1 MLQIQLSGD
10 RQVLQVLGEMIA
22 KLDNPRPLLES
33 IGEEMVGRTKQR
45 FATLTAPDGTPWA
58 ANAESTFD
66 QYLSRFASSRK
77 KDGSLSKQGQARKA
91 GKKPLTGESGKL
103 RSTINYQLHGNNTV
117 SIGSPMSYAPF
128 QQRGTRA
135 HTIVPKNK
143 KALAF
148 GGIVVRKVNH
158 PGSPARPFL
167 GFSDADQSDIRD
179 IVLSYL
185 KPPE

>member
-1 MLQIQLSGD
+1 MLQVTLSGD

-33 IGEEMVGRTKQR
+33 IGEEMVDRTIRR
-45 FATLTAPDGTPWA
+45 FDTLIAPDGTPWA
-58 ANAESTFD
+58 ANAESNFD
-66 QYLSRFASSRK
+66 QYLSRLANSRK
-77 KDGSLSKQGQARKA
+77 KNGSLRKQAQAPKA

-103 RSTINYQLHGNNTV
+103 RRTINYQLHGNNTV
-117 SIGSPMSYAPF
+117 SIGSPADYAPF
-128 QQRGTRA
+128 QQHGTRP

-167 GFSDADQSDIRD
+167 GFSDADQSDIRA